1 MERTRNGKAKL
12 NRLRATRHPVS
23 ALRKEAAGPLSRDPE
38 GRPHDLAPCTLE
50 PWAELQRGRDGALAG
65 RPPGPGAAPHAARHI
80 LVFSGLDRPV
90 ILERRL
96 VSRQNGALSHR
107 FLDPCEHALAGA
119 AAREHARRGHSMA
132 SKPGKAWSKPPESF
146 PHPSHTLLLFAKA
159 AFPSGPVDWRV
170 LTSLQCPLK
179 LLLFYLFFRSIL
191 RRFPLF

>member
-1 MERTRNGKAKL
+1 MVERFFDPAFARGLRMERTRNRSTKL

-96 VSRQNGALSHR
+96 VSRQNECQSHR
-107 FLDPCEHALAGA
+107 FLDPWCSRPRGVQVRTLRVSKAAITRRLIENAALS
-119 AAREHARRGHSMA
+119 AARG
-132 SKPGKAWSKPPESF
+132 
-146 PHPSHTLLLFAKA
+146 L
-159 AFPSGPVDWRV
+159 
-170 LTSLQCPLK
+170 
-179 LLLFYLFFRSIL
+179 
-191 RRFPLF
+191 

>member
-1 MERTRNGKAKL
+1 MRSTSSRLRSYTIHSYLRPDVRDPKRGARGSNFDRGVGGGGGDGNEPREGEHVLEGFLVWSNTSSTPAFARGLGMERTRRCSTKL

-96 VSRQNGALSHR
+96 VSRQNVSQSHR
-107 FLDPCEHALAGA
+107 FL
-119 AAREHARRGHSMA
+119 
-132 SKPGKAWSKPPESF
+132 
-146 PHPSHTLLLFAKA
+146 
-159 AFPSGPVDWRV
+159 GP
-170 LTSLQCPLK
+170 
-179 LLLFYLFFRSIL
+179 
-191 RRFPLF
+191 

>member
-96 VSRQNGALSHR
+96 VSRQNECQSHR
-107 FLDPCEHALAGA
+107 FLDPCV
-119 AAREHARRGHSMA
+119 M
-132 SKPGKAWSKPPESF
+132 F
-146 PHPSHTLLLFAKA
+146 
-159 AFPSGPVDWRV
+159 
-170 LTSLQCPLK
+170 TSLHLK
-179 LLLFYLFFRSIL
+179 GNQVPRIHEAAQLQYRLGTPCSVQRWRRQSHRRRRPRS
-191 RRFPLF
+191 RMRARASRG

>member
-1 MERTRNGKAKL
+1 MERTRNGPTKL

-96 VSRQNGALSHR
+96 VSRQNECQSHR
-107 FLDPCEHALAGA
+107 FLGPCSVCGLSPPRSCALESAARLPTREPRARVRRPHSVKSIASYFAETCETTPPLSLKSLHTLKCGVALCTSTA
-119 AAREHARRGHSMA
+119 AASLYTYERERAR
-132 SKPGKAWSKPPESF
+132 
-146 PHPSHTLLLFAKA
+146 
-159 AFPSGPVDWRV
+159 
-170 LTSLQCPLK
+170 
-179 LLLFYLFFRSIL
+179 
-191 RRFPLF
+191 